1 MMLKN
6 KGYYSAMFPV
16 KHNSIYRY
24 NPGYKGYIGL
34 CDIVSFI
41 TFYNPFN
48 LLTNR
53 SFSLETYQVCRIITF
68 IKRGIGALPI
78 YRA

>member
-6 KGYYSAMFPV
+6 KGYYSAMLPV

-48 LLTNR
+48 LLI
-53 SFSLETYQVCRIITF
+53 SPIFS
-68 IKRGIGALPI
+68 
-78 YRA
+78 